1 MSDAVNRARPPGSHV
16 LSMALRNDRR
26 ELARIGESVERF
38 GSDCHLSPD
47 DIAQIN
53 LVLDEL
59 VSNVIKYGYDD
70 AREHQIDVTVTVEGD
85 VIAISVED
93 DGKPF
98 NLLEAPEPDLELSIE
113 ERPIGGLG
121 VFLVRSIVDA
131 VDYRRDGNRNIV
143 TLKKKRHPA

>member
-1 MSDAVNRARPPGSHV
+1 MAV
-16 LSMALRNDRR
+16 RNDRR

-38 GSDCHLSPD
+38 AGECHLTHD
-47 DIAQIN
+47 DTAQIN

-59 VSNVIKYGYDD
+59 VSNVIKYGYED
-70 AREHQIDVTVTVEGD
+70 AAEHQIDVTVIVDADLIT
-85 VIAISVED
+85 ISVED

-98 NLLEAPEPDLELSIE
+98 NLLEAPAPNFELSIE

-121 VFLVRSIVDA
+121 VFLVRSIADA

-143 TLKKKRHPA
+143 TLKKERRAPK